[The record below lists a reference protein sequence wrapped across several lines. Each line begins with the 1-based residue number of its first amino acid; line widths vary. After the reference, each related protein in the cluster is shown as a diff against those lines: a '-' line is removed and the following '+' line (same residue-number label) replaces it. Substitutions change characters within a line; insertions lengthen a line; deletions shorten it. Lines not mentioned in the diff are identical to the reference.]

1 MKSLP
6 SIPSTGIGKVEGTTE
21 SSVSKPQW
29 ALLGIRDVFNVPKE
43 ETRPSVTPMISI
55 VFSWSIIDVSLI
67 DDTLIIEMS
76 AWESTRKVVWWLQE
90 MHCRYT

>member
-21 SSVSKPQW
+21 SSVSKPLW
-29 ALLGIRDVFNVPKE
+29 ALLGTRDVCIVSKD
-43 ETRPSVTPMISI
+43 ETRPSVTPIISS
-55 VFSWSIIDVSLI
+55 VLSWSTMDLSLI

-76 AWESTRKVVWWLQE
+76 AWESTRKVVGWLQE
-90 MHCRYT
+90 MHCR